1 MISNPTNAPFRNEV
15 KTVVQEVPEESCQMA
30 PRKDCSMETQIIPSL
45 EAVEECVDVPKE
57 ICSMVQVNPRVERN
71 PVVKKWCGPAELVGS
86 GGKHKCFA
94 GLMNQCRTQ
103 VS

>member
-57 ICSMVQVNPRVERN
+57 ICSMVQVNPRTIRT
-71 PVVKKWCGPAELVGS
+71 PTVKKWCGPEELVGS
-86 GGKHKCFA
+86 GKHKYFA
-94 GLMNQCRTQ
+94 GRMNQCRTQ
-103 VS
+103 VN

>member
-57 ICSMVQVNPRVERN
+57 ICSMVQVNPRTIRT
-71 PVVKKWCGPAELVGS
+71 PTVKKWCGPEELVGS
-86 GGKHKCFA
+86 GKHKYFA
-94 GLMNQCRTQ
+94 GRMNQCRTQ

>member
-1 MISNPTNAPFRNEV
+1 M

-57 ICSMVQVNPRVERN
+57 ICAMAQVNPRTVRT
-71 PVVKKWCGPAELVGS
+71 PTVKKWCGPAKLVGS
-86 GGKHKCFA
+86 GKHKYA
-94 GLMNQCRTQ
+94 GRMNHCITQ
-103 VS
+103 VSL

>member
-1 MISNPTNAPFRNEV
+1 M

-57 ICSMVQVNPRVERN
+57 ICSMVQVNPRTIRT
-71 PVVKKWCGPAELVGS
+71 PTVKKWCGPEELVGS
-86 GGKHKCFA
+86 GKHKCFA